1 MTQTTKPTT
10 KTILIAGF
18 GPAGAS
24 TAIFLVKQGFKV
36 IAIERREAAK
46 LNTGLKPGE
55 SLPPDAKKLLE
66 QLDCWHD
73 FEKDNHLKCYA
84 NVSYWHSEKATYHDF
99 IEHPIGHGWH
109 IDRIA
114 FETMLR
120 NKALSLGITLIENN
134 SIESLQ
140 FTGSQ
145 WNIQFN
151 QSKPASHF
159 DYIIDATGR
168 SSVIARKLG
177 FDKLYDSQQLALI
190 TFLQAPDH
198 IEESSTLVETVPQ
211 GWWYSASIPG
221 NRLACAFFFDPEK
234 YQFKGFQQAQNW
246 WSLVKQA
253 KKTHKRI
260 NKNTFELIEPPKMVN
275 ADSTILEKISGKN
288 WLAVGDAA
296 MTYDPIAS
304 HGLMMS
310 MISARDASQAI
321 KSHSQ
326 EQDKDQNNPL
336 EQYAQRL
343 YQSFMEYRKLR
354 QGFY

>member
-24 TAIFLVKQGFKV
+24 AAIFIAKQGFKV
-36 IAIERREAAK
+36 TVIERRATAN

-84 NVSYWHSEKATYHDF
+84 NVSYWRSEKATYHDF

-109 IDRIA
+109 IDRLV

-120 NKALSLGITLIENN
+120 DKALSLGITLIENN
-134 SIESLQ
+134 SIESLK
-140 FTGSQ
+140 FTGGQ
-145 WNIQFN
+145 WKIQFN
-151 QSKPASHF
+151 QPIASSHF
-159 DYIIDATGR
+159 NYIIDATGR

-177 FDKLYDSQQLALI
+177 FDKLYDSQQLALVA
-190 TFLQAPDH
+190 FLQASDH
-198 IEESSTLVETVPQ
+198 VEDGNTLVETVPQ

-221 NRLACAFFFDPEK
+221 NRLAFAFFFDPEK
-234 YQFKGFQQAQNW
+234 HQFKGFQQAQNW
-246 WSLVKQA
+246 WALVKQA
-253 KKTHKRI
+253 KNTHKRI
-260 NKNTFELIEPPKMVN
+260 INGIFELIEPPKMVN
-275 ADSTILEKISGKN
+275 ADSTILEKISGQN

-310 MISARDASQAI
+310 MVSARDASLAIQEHCSGQNQA
-321 KSHSQ
+321 
-326 EQDKDQNNPL
+326 L

-343 YQSFMEYRKLR
+343 YQSFMKYRQLR
-354 QGFY
+354 QEFF